1 MAANSPD
8 KDLTAALVAYSEGDR
23 QAVEEVLRL
32 VYARLHEMAED
43 QLRREG
49 PGHTLQPTA
58 LVNEAYLR
66 LADQHTKWRGRSHFY
81 AIAAQAMRRVLVDH
95 ARARDSKKRGDGNR
109 PIALPE
115 DGVAARQREV
125 DLLALDESL
134 QRLAQVDAESARV
147 VEMRFFAG
155 MEVEA
160 IAEFMGVSE
169 RTVRRHWVYAKAW
182 LARQLSLG
190 AADVAAT
197 DKGMPNAGATDGGA
211 L

>member
-1 MAANSPD
+1 MTRASPD

-23 QAVEEVLRL
+23 QVVEEVLRL
-32 VYARLHEMAED
+32 VYARLHDIAED

-66 LADQHTKWRGRSHFY
+66 LADQKTAWRSRAHFY

-95 ARARDSKKRGDGNR
+95 ARARDSKKRGDGRR
-109 PIALPE
+109 PIELPD
-115 DGVAARQREV
+115 DGIPAATKEV

-134 QRLAQVDAESARV
+134 QRLAQVDADSARV

-155 MEVEA
+155 MEMES
-160 IAEFMGVSE
+160 IAEYMGVSE

-182 LARQLSLG
+182 LSRELSLG
-190 AADVAAT
+190 
-197 DKGMPNAGATDGGA
+197 GEGGRP
-211 L
+211 

>member
-1 MAANSPD
+1 MTSTSPD

-32 VYARLHEMAED
+32 VYARLHDMAEE

-58 LVNEAYLR
+58 LVNEVYLK
-66 LADQHTKWRGRSHFY
+66 LSDQRGPWRNRSHFY

-95 ARARDSKKRGDGNR
+95 ARARDSKKRGDGKR

-115 DGVAARQREV
+115 DGLVAPQREV

-134 QRLAQVDAESARV
+134 QRLAEIDAESARV
-147 VEMRFFAG
+147 VEIRFFAG
-155 MEVEA
+155 MEMEA
-160 IAEFMGVSE
+160 IGEFLGVSE

-182 LARQLSLG
+182 LSRELALGEARAL
-190 AADVAAT
+190 
-197 DKGMPNAGATDGGA
+197 DKDRA
-211 L
+211 

>member
-1 MAANSPD
+1 MTSASPD
-8 KDLTAALVAYSEGDR
+8 KDLTAALQAYSGGDQR
-23 QAVEEVLRL
+23 SVDEVLRL

-66 LADQHTKWRGRSHFY
+66 LADQRTPWRSRAHYF

-95 ARARDSKKRGDGNR
+95 ARARDSLKRGDGRR

-115 DGVAARQREV
+115 DGVAAPQREV

-134 QRLAQVDAESARV
+134 KRLAAVDADSARV

-160 IAEFMGVSE
+160 IAEFLGVSE

-182 LARQLSLG
+182 LARELSLG
-190 AADVAAT
+190 GESV
-197 DKGMPNAGATDGGA
+197 GGDEVGP
-211 L
+211 

>member
-1 MAANSPD
+1 MTHASPD
-8 KDLTAALVAYSEGDR
+8 KDLTAALQAYTEGD
-23 QAVEEVLRL
+23 QHSVDEVLRL
-32 VYARLHEMAED
+32 VYTRLHEMAAE
-43 QLRREG
+43 QLRGEG

-66 LADQHTKWRGRSHFY
+66 LAGQRTPWRSRAHYF

-95 ARARDSKKRGDGNR
+95 ARARDSLKRGDGRR
-109 PIALPE
+109 PIALPK
-115 DGVAARQREV
+115 DGVAAPQREV

-134 QRLAQVDAESARV
+134 QRLAKVDADSARV

-160 IAEFMGVSE
+160 IAQFMGVSA

-182 LARQLSLG
+182 LARELSLG
-190 AADVAAT
+190 
-197 DKGMPNAGATDGGA
+197 GENIGGEVGP
-211 L
+211 

>member
-1 MAANSPD
+1 MTRASPD
-8 KDLTAALVAYSEGDR
+8 KDLTAALVAYSEGDK
-23 QAVEEVLRL
+23 QAVDEVLRL
-32 VYARLHEMAED
+32 VYSRLHDMAED

-58 LVNEAYLR
+58 LVNEVYLK
-66 LADQHTKWRGRSHFY
+66 LSNQHGPWRNRSHFY

-95 ARARDSKKRGDGNR
+95 ARARDSKKRGDGKR
-109 PIALPE
+109 PVALPE
-115 DGVAARQREV
+115 DALATSQKEV

-134 QRLAQVDAESARV
+134 QRLARVDAESARV

-155 MEVEA
+155 MEVES

-182 LARQLSLG
+182 LARELSLG
-190 AADVAAT
+190 D
-197 DKGMPNAGATDGGA
+197 GARA
-211 L
+211 

>member
-1 MAANSPD
+1 MTAHSPD
-8 KDLTAALVAYSEGDR
+8 KDLTAALVAYSDGDR

-32 VYARLHEMAED
+32 VYSRLHDMAED

-58 LVNEAYLR
+58 LVNEAYLK
-66 LADQHTKWRGRSHFY
+66 LSDQRGPWRNRSHFY

-95 ARARDSKKRGDGNR
+95 ARARDSKKRGDGIR

-115 DGVAARQREV
+115 DGPAAPRKEV

-134 QRLAQVDAESARV
+134 QRLAEVDPESARV

-160 IAEFMGVSE
+160 IGEFLGVSE

-182 LARQLSLG
+182 LSRELLQGEG
-190 AADVAAT
+190 A
-197 DKGMPNAGATDGGA
+197 
-211 L
+211 

>member
-1 MAANSPD
+1 MTSTSPD
-8 KDLTAALVAYSEGDR
+8 KDLTAALHAYSDGDR
-23 QAVEEVLRL
+23 QAVDEVLRL
-32 VYARLHEMAED
+32 VYARLHDMAEA

-66 LADQHTKWRGRSHFY
+66 LADQRTPWRGRSHFF

-95 ARARDSKKRGDGNR
+95 ARSRDSKKRGDGRR

-115 DGVAARQREV
+115 DGLAAAQSEV

-134 QRLAQVDAESARV
+134 KALALVDAESARV

-155 MEVEA
+155 MEMEA
-160 IAEFMGVSE
+160 IAEFLGVSE

-182 LARQLSLG
+182 LSRALSLG
-190 AADVAAT
+190 AEPSEVEEEN
-197 DKGMPNAGATDGGA
+197 P
-211 L
+211 

>member
-1 MAANSPD
+1 MTRASPD
-8 KDLTAALVAYSEGDR
+8 KDLTAALGAYSEGDR
-23 QAVEEVLRL
+23 QALEQVLRL
-32 VYARLHEMAED
+32 VYARLHDMAEE

-58 LVNEAYLR
+58 LVHEVYLK
-66 LADQHTKWRGRSHFY
+66 LSDQRGPWRNRSHFY

-95 ARARDSKKRGDGNR
+95 ARTRDSKKRGDGKR

-115 DGVAARQREV
+115 DGLTAPQKEV

-134 QRLAQVDAESARV
+134 QRLAQIDADSARV

-160 IAEFMGVSE
+160 IAEFLGVSE

-182 LARQLSLG
+182 LARELSLG
-190 AADVAAT
+190 S
-197 DKGMPNAGATDGGA
+197 GAGA
-211 L
+211 

>member
-1 MAANSPD
+1 MLESNTGEFTMTRASPD
-8 KDLTAALVAYSEGDR
+8 KDLTAALVAYSEGDK
-23 QAVEEVLRL
+23 QAVDEVLKL
-32 VYARLHEMAED
+32 VYARLHDMAEE

-58 LVNEAYLR
+58 LVNEVYLK
-66 LADQHTKWRGRSHFY
+66 LSDQRGPWRNRSHFY

-95 ARARDSKKRGDGNR
+95 ARARDSKKRGDGKR

-115 DGVAARQREV
+115 DALAAPQKEV

-134 QRLAQVDAESARV
+134 QRLAQIDAESASV

-155 MEVEA
+155 MEMEA
-160 IAEFMGVSE
+160 IGEFMGVSE

-182 LARQLSLG
+182 LSRELG
-190 AADVAAT
+190 L
-197 DKGMPNAGATDGGA
+197 GGERA
-211 L
+211 

>member
-1 MAANSPD
+1 MPSTGPD
-8 KDLTAALVAYSEGDR
+8 KDLTAALRGYAEGDPH
-23 QAVEEVLRL
+23 AIDEVLKL
-32 VYARLHEMAED
+32 VYMRLRTMAEEN
-43 QLRREG
+43 LHREG

-66 LADQHTKWRGRSHFY
+66 LADQRTPWRSRAHFF

-95 ARARDSKKRGDGNR
+95 ARARDSKKRGDGHR

-115 DGVAARQREV
+115 DGVAAPQAEV
-125 DLLALDESL
+125 DLLALDDALE
-134 QRLAQVDAESARV
+134 RLGQVDAESARV

-160 IAEFMGVSE
+160 IAEFMGVSD

-182 LARQLSLG
+182 LARELSLG
-190 AADVAAT
+190 ID
-197 DKGMPNAGATDGGA
+197 GAEP
-211 L
+211 

>member
-1 MAANSPD
+1 MTSTSPD
-8 KDLTAALVAYSEGDR
+8 KDLTAALHAYSDGDR
-23 QAVEEVLRL
+23 QAVDEVLRL
-32 VYARLHEMAED
+32 VYSRLHGMAEEH
-43 QLRREG
+43 LRREG

-66 LADQHTKWRGRSHFY
+66 LADQRTPYRSRAHFF

-95 ARARDSKKRGDGNR
+95 ARARDSKKRGDGRR
-109 PIALPE
+109 PIALPQ
-115 DGVAARQREV
+115 DAIAAPQKEV

-134 QRLAQVDAESARV
+134 SALARVDPESARV

-182 LARQLSLG
+182 LSRALSLSAEPSG
-190 AADVAAT
+190 AEDVT
-197 DKGMPNAGATDGGA
+197 S
-211 L
+211 